1 MCVWAREELRG
12 EDKRE
17 EEKGDNTDD
26 DSKNWEKVNDD

>member
-1 MCVWAREELRG
+1 MCVGQGGVEG